1 MAFTP
6 GVSPLPRPA
15 FAARTA
21 AGRLRS
27 PEWLPRHLPTLD
39 GVRGVAIVLVML
51 DHNAPQLAALGLGAA
66 ASWGWCGVDLFFVLS
81 GFLITGI
88 ILDGREEPRFF
99 RNFYARRGL
108 RIWPL
113 YALVVVVNVAVCGM
127 ANTWAGPAP
136 FWLFFALFI
145 QNLTPGLTGTLYPA
159 WSLAIEEQ
167 FYLVWAP
174 VARYLPVAGLGAG
187 LGLVLAL
194 GPWARA
200 HLTLTPVNTLFHL
213 DGLAVGSLLA
223 LGLRTRAWRP
233 ASWTRLAVC
242 AAGAGLA
249 GLLWAAHGHGA
260 WIDSFLALGFGG
272 MVLGAIC
279 AESGRGIYARLLR
292 WRGLRFLGRISYG
305 LYLTHVIVLALLGGV
320 DLALDRMLPGGG
332 ADAAIVLMRFAAAVA
347 VAAALWY
354 GFERPILGLKRY
366 FPQRERADRREPAR
380 VSATG

>member
-1 MAFTP
+1 
-6 GVSPLPRPA
+6 VPRY
-15 FAARTA
+15 
-21 AGRLRS
+21 
-27 PEWLPRHLPTLD
+27 LPTLD

-51 DHNAPQLAALGLGAA
+51 DHSAPQLAALGLGAA
-66 ASWGWCGVDLFFVLS
+66 AWGWCGVDLFFVLS

-88 ILDGREEPRFF
+88 ILDGRDQPRFF

-113 YALVVVVNVAVCGM
+113 YALVVAVNAAVCGM
-127 ANTWAGPAP
+127 ANTWIGPAP
-136 FWLFFALFI
+136 FWLYFALFL
-145 QNLTPGLTGTLYPA
+145 QNLTPGLAGTLYPA

-174 VARYLPVAGLGAG
+174 VARYLPVAGLATV
-187 LGLVLAL
+187 LGLVLAF

-200 HLTLTPVNTLFHL
+200 QMTLTPVNTLFHL
-213 DGLAVGSLLA
+213 DGLAVGSLIA
-223 LGLRTRAWRP
+223 LGLRTRAWRQ
-233 ASWTRLAVC
+233 ASWTRLAVW

-249 GLLWAAHGHGA
+249 GVVWAAGGHGA

-272 MVLGAIC
+272 LVLGAVC
-279 AESGRGIYARLLR
+279 AENGRSVYARLLR

-320 DLALDRMLPGGG
+320 DLYLDRVLP
-332 ADAAIVLMRFAAAVA
+332 AAAAAALIVAMRFAAAVA
-347 VAAALWY
+347 VATALWY

-366 FPQRERADRREPAR
+366 FPRLSENR
-380 VSATG
+380 